1 VEEIVTL
8 TESQVRRNIASIL
21 ASQIKEL
28 ASEQPALRALSRGP
42 LENRKPIAYEI
53 RIGNRKKLRCLHLAY
68 AFLRGVPYEKLE
80 RKCSEEPSY
89 HVAIRTIIKGIDV
102 KGYNSDHRKVFSEEW
117 ARWKRGEKQA
127 FFLALEA
134 ARAEAVRAVAE

>member
-1 VEEIVTL
+1 MSEITL
-8 TESQVRRNIASIL
+8 TESQARRSIAAVL
-21 ASQIKEL
+21 AAQIKEL
-28 ASEQPALRALSRGP
+28 SSGQPELRAMSRKSSKNQDP
-42 LENRKPIAYEI
+42 FAYDR

-80 RKCSEEPSY
+80 RKCNEEPPY
-89 HVAIRTIIKGIDV
+89 HVAMRTIIKGIDV
-102 KGYNSDHRKVFSEEW
+102 EGYNSDHRKTFSEEW
-117 ARWKRGEKQA
+117 ARWKKGEKQA